1 RSAHEISFL
10 DIVNAIEAEKPLFEC
25 QEVRGKCAVF
35 NNAPPDWATSGVCAV
50 HAVML
55 QAEKAMRDA
64 LGAHTLGDIA
74 DRFGRYAPDVFF
86 SDVNGWINERIE
98 GRTAKMRKS
107 KISRDTPD

>member
-1 RSAHEISFL
+1 
-10 DIVNAIEAEKPLFEC
+10 
-25 QEVRGKCAVF
+25 
-35 NNAPPDWATSGVCAV
+35 
-50 HAVML
+50 
-55 QAEKAMRDA
+55 MRDA

>member
-1 RSAHEISFL
+1 
-10 DIVNAIEAEKPLFEC
+10 
-25 QEVRGKCAVF
+25 
-35 NNAPPDWATSGVCAV
+35 
-50 HAVML
+50 
-55 QAEKAMRDA
+55 MRDA

-74 DRFGRYAPDVFF
+74 DRFGRFMHPTYFF